1 MSAIKVP
8 VSLGYLLGREGSIR
22 FSSFFFFFLACIY
35 LYTFCSC
42 DCVLYFKLFN
52 LAQYRCI
59 FPFLRLR
66 KMDLWIKR
74 SIRFF
79 FVTIYDMIQRSL
91 QAEHNVLF
99 CIRCRKW

>member
-22 FSSFFFFFLACIY
+22 FSSFFFFLACIY

-52 LAQYRCI
+52 LAQDRCI

-66 KMDLWIKR
+66 KMDVWIKR
-74 SIRFF
+74 SISFF
-79 FVTIYDMIQRSL
+79 LLQYMIQCSL

-99 CIRCRKW
+99 CIRG